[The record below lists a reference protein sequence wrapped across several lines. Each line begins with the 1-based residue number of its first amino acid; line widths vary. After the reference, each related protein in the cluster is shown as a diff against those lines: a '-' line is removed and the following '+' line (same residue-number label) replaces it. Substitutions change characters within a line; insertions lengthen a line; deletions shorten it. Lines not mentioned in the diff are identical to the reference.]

1 MVTVSKKITKKGQIH
16 IPKIFLEQFNI
27 NPGDSVLLEILSDGI
42 MIKPKL
48 KFEELQVILNKQN
61 QKMRQF
67 LKTPIQ
73 IGDLIGL
80 SLEDEFED
88 N

>member
-16 IPKIFLEQFNI
+16 IPKIFLDQFDI
-27 NPGDSVLLEILSDGI
+27 NPGDTVLVEILGDGI
-42 MIKPKL
+42 IIKPKL
-48 KFEELQVILNKQN
+48 KFEELEIILNKQVN
-61 QKMRQF
+61 NMRKFIKKPIKM
-67 LKTPIQ
+67 
-73 IGDLIGL
+73 GDLLGI